1 MHHHLLRPN
10 RPWPGL
16 QRQRRRQQQQPTSAP
31 AMQSATEASSF
42 AYKTHR
48 RRRFGCCCCCCCC
61 FCCCCCC
68 GGVQFFLPFGRW
80 WTRSRERWEP
90 QTWMIAHYGHS
101 VAIDRPV
108 ASTCRTVAEKGRTP
122 VSEQKKKKKRKT
134 NRRDLNRQVR
144 EPFWIGFRPFIHS
157 PRF

>member
-61 FCCCCCC
+61 FCCCCC